1 MRTAHLKW
9 IAVIVSMAAVIISM
23 IALINSNDGSSAHAA
38 SHEAH
43 EHEASMW
50 GFTPGR
56 NMVSDETNLPD
67 EWDPATGK
75 NIKWTAELGSQ
86 SYAGP
91 VLHGGKVF
99 VGTNNESFKQPQLT
113 GDRGNIM
120 AFNEEDGMFL
130 WQTTHTKL
138 TAGRVNDWPYQGV
151 CSAPYIE
158 GDRVYYVSNRCEVVC
173 VDTEGF
179 YDSENDRPYIDETN
193 VTMFHGDIVWKY
205 DMIEQLDVFPHNL
218 AVCSPIAVG
227 NLLFIVTG
235 NGVDEGHI
243 NIPSP
248 LAPSFIALN
257 KKTGALV
264 WEDASPGMD
273 ILHGQWS
280 NPAYGEAGGRGQ
292 VIFPGGD
299 GWIYALAPE
308 TGELIWKFDCNPKDS
323 VWDLG
328 GGGTRNNIISTPVIH
343 EGVVYIGV
351 GQDPDHGEGEGHLY
365 AIDATKTGDITE
377 TGAIWHVHGDDE
389 EASAKSDN
397 PFIKKKKFYRTM
409 STVSVHEGLVYA
421 ADLNGYVYCFDAK
434 TGEKKWKHDM
444 EAAVWGST
452 LVADGKVYIGDEEG
466 DMAVLKAGP
475 ELEVLFEVNMGS
487 SMYTTPVPKDGTLY
501 LVSRNR
507 LFAVEAAAE

>member
-1 MRTAHLKW
+1 MRTAHLSW
-9 IAVIVSMAAVIISM
+9 IAVIIFSAGV
-23 IALINSNDGSSAHAA
+23 SAHGF
-38 SHEAH
+38 SHLPSEQDAT
-43 EHEASMW
+43 MW
-50 GFTPGR
+50 GFTLGR
-56 NMVSDETNLPD
+56 NMVSHEKNLPA
-67 EWDPATGK
+67 EWDPATGM

-99 VGTNNESFKQPQLT
+99 VGTNNESFKQPVLT

-120 AFNEEDGMFL
+120 AFREEDGEFL

-158 GDRVYYVSNRCEVVC
+158 GDRLYYVSNRCTVVC

-179 YDSENDRPYIDETN
+179 YDSQNDGPYIGETD
-193 VTMFHGDIVWKY
+193 VTMQHGDIVWEY
-205 DMIEQLDVFPHNL
+205 DMIEQLEVFPHNL

-227 NLLFIVTG
+227 DLLFIVTG

-248 LAPSFIALN
+248 FAPSFIALN

-264 WEDASPGMD
+264 WEDASPGQN

-299 GWIYALAPE
+299 GWIYALDPK

-323 VWDLG
+323 IWELG
-328 GGGTRNNIISTPVIH
+328 GGGTRNNIVSTPVFYD
-343 EGVVYIGV
+343 GVVYIGV
-351 GQDPDHGEGEGHLY
+351 GQDPEHGEGEGHLY

-377 TGAIWHVHGDDE
+377 TGAIWHVFGDDE
-389 EASAKSDN
+389 TAKSDN
-397 PFIKKKKFYRTM
+397 PFVKKKKFYRTI
-409 STVSVHEGLVYA
+409 STVSVHDGLVYA

-452 LVADGKVYIGDEEG
+452 LVADGKVYIGDEDG
-466 DMAVLKAGP
+466 DMVVLKEGP

>member
-1 MRTAHLKW
+1 MRTARLSL
-9 IAVIVSMAAVIISM
+9 IAVIISM
-23 IALINSNDGSSAHAA
+23 IAVIVSMIAVMNSSGSSHLP
-38 SHEAH
+38 SEQG
-43 EHEASMW
+43 ASMW

-56 NMVSDETNLPD
+56 NMVSHETNLPA
-67 EWDPATGK
+67 EWDPATGM

-99 VGTNNESFKQPQLT
+99 VGTNNESFKQPDLT

-120 AFNEEDGMFL
+120 AFDEETGRFL

-173 VDTEGF
+173 IDTEGF
-179 YDSENDRPYIDETN
+179 YDSENDGPYIDETN
-193 VTMFHGDIVWKY
+193 VTMQHGDIVWTY

-227 NLLFIVTG
+227 DLLFIVTG

-248 LAPSFIALN
+248 FAPSFIALN

-264 WEDASPGMD
+264 WEDASPGLE

-280 NPAYGEAGGRGQ
+280 NPAYGFAGGRAQ
-292 VIFPGGD
+292 VVFPGGD
-299 GWIYALAPE
+299 GWIYSLAPE

-328 GGGTRNNIISTPVIH
+328 GAGTRNNIVSTPVFH
-343 EGVVYIGV
+343 DGVVYIGV
-351 GQDPDHGEGEGHLY
+351 GQDPEHGEGEGHLY
-365 AIDATKTGDITE
+365 AIDATKTGAITE

-389 EASAKSDN
+389 EATAASGN
-397 PFIKKKKFYRTM
+397 PFVKKKKFYRTI
-409 STVSVHEGLVYA
+409 STVSVHNGLVYA

-452 LVADGKVYIGDEEG
+452 LVADGKVYIGDEDG
-466 DMAVLKAGP
+466 DMAILKEGA

>member
-23 IALINSNDGSSAHAA
+23 IALINSNAVSSAHAA
-38 SHEAH
+38 SHEDH
-43 EHEASMW
+43 ENAAMW
-50 GFTPGR
+50 GFTLGR

-120 AFNEEDGMFL
+120 AFNEEDGKFL

-193 VTMFHGDIVWKY
+193 VTMLHGDIVWKY

-264 WEDASPGMD
+264 WEDASPGME

-328 GGGTRNNIISTPVIH
+328 GGGTRNNIVSTPVIH

-351 GQDPDHGEGEGHLY
+351 GQDPEHGEGEGHLY

-389 EASAKSDN
+389 EASAKSGN
-397 PFIKKKKFYRTM
+397 PFVKKKKFYRTI
-409 STVSVHEGLVYA
+409 STVSIHEGLVYA

-452 LVADGKVYIGDEEG
+452 LVADGKVYIGDEDG